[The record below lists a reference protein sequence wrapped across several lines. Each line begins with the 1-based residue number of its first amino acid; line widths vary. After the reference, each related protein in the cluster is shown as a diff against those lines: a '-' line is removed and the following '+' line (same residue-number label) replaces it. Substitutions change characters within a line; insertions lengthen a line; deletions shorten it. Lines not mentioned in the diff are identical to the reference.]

1 MLWRPE
7 GEGRA
12 RAGWLRAGL
21 ASPRGGKAGGRAPG
35 PLAHSFAPS
44 LRGWVSQSVG
54 LPAAGGP
61 ASRRGPEP
69 RTPAP
74 PAIVRRAAAAVG
86 AGARAS
92 EPPVRRG
99 GGGGARAWCVCVCVC
114 GCGAVPEGTVLVAAA
129 APQPLCLQSPAGP
142 GLGARALRPAHAGGL
157 RGWRLDA
164 GGLGRKA
171 GADRGERLKVRLAVY
186 F

>member
-12 RAGWLRAGL
+12 LAGWLRAGP

-35 PLAHSFAPS
+35 PLAHSLAPS
-44 LRGWVSQSVG
+44 LRGWVSQSVS

-69 RTPAP
+69 PTPAP
-74 PAIVRRAAAAVG
+74 SPTFVRLAAAAVG
-86 AGARAS
+86 SGARAS
-92 EPPVRRG
+92 EPPVRRCG
-99 GGGGARAWCVCVCVC
+99 GSRAGCVC
-114 GCGAVPEGTVLVAAA
+114 GGRGAVPKGTVLVAAA

-142 GLGARALRPAHAGGL
+142 GLGVPALRPSHAGGL
-157 RGWRLDA
+157 GGWSLDA
-164 GGLGRKA
+164 GGLRRKA
-171 GADRGERLKVRLAVY
+171 GVDRGERFKVRLAVY

>member
-12 RAGWLRAGL
+12 RAGWLRAGP

-35 PLAHSFAPS
+35 PLAHSLAPS
-44 LRGWVSQSVG
+44 LRGWVSQSVS

-69 RTPAP
+69 PTPAP
-74 PAIVRRAAAAVG
+74 SPTFVRLAAAAVG

-92 EPPVRRG
+92 EPPVRRCG
-99 GGGGARAWCVCVCVC
+99 GSRAGCVCVGGAELSPRGRSWWPQRRRSLFVSSPPQAPGS
-114 GCGAVPEGTVLVAAA
+114 GCGLY
-129 APQPLCLQSPAGP
+129 
-142 GLGARALRPAHAGGL
+142 GL
-157 RGWRLDA
+157 RTLEAWG
-164 GGLGRKA
+164 A
-171 GADRGERLKVRLAVY
+171 GAWTRAA
-186 F
+186 